1 MNFLFFSEIVRNY
14 FMEQIQLINTLRVY
28 SRVFGNKISI
38 ELPKNFDFQ
47 EVEVIIIPKESFSND
62 TVNKD
67 EWKKDFLSISRWD
80 ISEDEIKIKSW
91 TLPEC

>member
-1 MNFLFFSEIVRNY
+1 
-14 FMEQIQLINTLRVY
+14 MEQIQLINTLRVY
-28 SRVFGNKISI
+28 SRVSGNKISI

-67 EWKKDFLSISRWD
+67 EWKKDFLSISQWD
-80 ISEDEIKIKSW
+80 I
-91 TLPEC
+91 